1 MTADNVNIGVRV
13 RTVIAEKG
21 ISQAELGRKLGK
33 SPIYITRLLKRKT
46 IDTTTLNSLCMAT
59 GYNFFMDFSLGNENR
74 EKFNLTHPHVG
85 NLISA
90 KLKEDKVMQVE
101 LGDYLGVSHQEVSR
115 LLKNNSIDTGKLVLI
130 SNFSNFFKYN
140 FFSDFYRYTTSDREK
155 IICPFI
161 EFLTASVIETGFS
174 NDYIR
179 SVIRDYLNEVETK

>member
-130 SNFSNFFKYN
+130 SNFL
-140 FFSDFYRYTTSDREK
+140 
-155 IICPFI
+155 

>member
-21 ISQAELGRKLGK
+21 ISQTELGRKLGK

-130 SNFSNFFKYN
+130 SNFLKYN

-155 IICPFI
+155 TICPFI

>member
-33 SPIYITRLLKRKT
+33 SPIYVSHLLKRKT

-90 KLKEDKVMQVE
+90 KMKEDKVTQVE
-101 LGDYLGVSHQEVSR
+101 LGEFLGIASTEVSR
-115 LLKNNSIDTGKLVLI
+115 LLKKNSIDTGRLLQI
-130 SNFSNFFKYN
+130 STYLKYDFFG
-140 FFSDFYRYTTSDREK
+140 DFYRYTTSDREK